1 MIRMSYRLV
10 LPGGMLLAL
19 KLQAEA
25 LALRDGI
32 SLASSLSVDN
42 LELIQACRKKNGK
55 FQEGK
60 SGKFWKIFGSTS
72 RLLVIVVL
80 PGQRGKEMVWL
91 IKLLR

>member
-1 MIRMSYRLV
+1 MIQVSYRLV

-42 LELIQACRKKNGK
+42 LELIQACRKKK
-55 FQEGK
+55 WQ
-60 SGKFWKIFGSTS
+60 IS
-72 RLLVIVVL
+72 RGEIWQILEDIWQYKQTLSM
-80 PGQRGKEMVWL
+80 K
-91 IKLLR
+91 